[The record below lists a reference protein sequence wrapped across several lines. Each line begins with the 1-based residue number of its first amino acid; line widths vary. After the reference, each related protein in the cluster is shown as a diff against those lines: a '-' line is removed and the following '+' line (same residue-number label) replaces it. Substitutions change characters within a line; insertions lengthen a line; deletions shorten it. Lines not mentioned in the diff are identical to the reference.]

1 MLQDI
6 ENTEDLTGL
15 VQQMLARMNSRF
27 QVMSDN
33 AVNHV

>member
-15 VQQMLARMNSRF
+15 VQQMLARMNNRV

-33 AVNHV
+33 AVDHV

>member
-15 VQQMLARMNSRF
+15 VQKMLARMNNRF
-27 QVMSDN
+27 QVMN
-33 AVNHV
+33 EH